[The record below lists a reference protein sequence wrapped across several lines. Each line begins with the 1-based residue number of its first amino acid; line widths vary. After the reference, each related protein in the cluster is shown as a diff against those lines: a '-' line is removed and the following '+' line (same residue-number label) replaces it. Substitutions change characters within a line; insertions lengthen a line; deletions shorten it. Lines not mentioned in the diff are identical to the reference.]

1 MNKHLNFKAD
11 LCTTAMGIMPHEN
24 IDDAINLAFTLDIP
38 FWPQLPR
45 LSFYED
51 MYVQA
56 MENFPGVI
64 VDEKNTRIYIDT
76 NKFIDDI
83 PNYLENENNP
93 SFFRLSE
100 RYSSVYKI
108 FLSKEI
114 SHFAAIRGQI
124 ISPISLTLKI
134 VDENDKPIVYNDEIR
149 SLMFS
154 FIQKKA
160 NSQFREL
167 KEKNVR
173 AFVWLDDPGLEYIF
187 NAMCGYDSI
196 KAKKELTDFFD
207 GIEGPRCLHL
217 CGRPDWDFLLSLN
230 IEILSIN
237 AYAHGDVF
245 ATYPNVKD
253 FLEKGNIISWGI
265 VPTYFEEFYN
275 ENVTTITKRLEAIW
289 KILEK
294 RGLDL
299 DLIVENS
306 MLAPATCNLLNPDK
320 TTTVEK
326 SFGLLTDLSNH
337 LKEKYL

>member
-1 MNKHLNFKAD
+1 
-11 LCTTAMGIMPHEN
+11 MGIMPHEN

-76 NKFIDDI
+76 NKFMDDI
-83 PNYLENENNP
+83 PNYLENEDNP

-237 AYAHGDVF
+237 AYAHGDIF

-326 SFGLLTDLSNH
+326 SFGLLTDLSSH

>member
-1 MNKHLNFKAD
+1 
-11 LCTTAMGIMPHEN
+11 MGIMPHEN
-24 IDDAINLAFTLDIP
+24 IDDALNLAFTLDIP

-134 VDENDKPIVYNDEIR
+134 VYDNDKPIVYNDEIR

-173 AFVWLDDPGLEYIF
+173 AFVWLDDPGL
-187 NAMCGYDSI
+187 
-196 KAKKELTDFFD
+196 
-207 GIEGPRCLHL
+207 
-217 CGRPDWDFLLSLN
+217 
-230 IEILSIN
+230 
-237 AYAHGDVF
+237 
-245 ATYPNVKD
+245 
-253 FLEKGNIISWGI
+253 
-265 VPTYFEEFYN
+265 
-275 ENVTTITKRLEAIW
+275 
-289 KILEK
+289 
-294 RGLDL
+294 
-299 DLIVENS
+299 
-306 MLAPATCNLLNPDK
+306 
-320 TTTVEK
+320 
-326 SFGLLTDLSNH
+326 
-337 LKEKYL
+337 